1 MMVASKWIGFDKIK
15 HVKRHFTEFLSWG
28 VAPTNTP
35 EEKAAKRLFLL
46 AVTPGGLVM
55 AVFGLLCFL
64 QEKVE
69 IGGLLLGWAGW
80 HGVLLF
86 SLRRVRQVEPL
97 LVMHTAI
104 LFVVVWAIGGLVEYG
119 LQTSLLVY
127 ALSGPALIQALM
139 PRATKQ
145 VMVFYAVLVLASLA
159 RTYWFEFAPSSP
171 TWLSLTWIGTN
182 LLLTGWVIS
191 LASLYFA
198 AQINR
203 INIKLKQE
211 QDKIE
216 RLLTSIFPAKVAAQ
230 VKHSLLEESTVPAVA
245 EQFHEASVLFADM
258 VGFTALT
265 SRLSA
270 RELVSLLNTI
280 FSQFDRLAEKYGLE
294 KIKTVGD
301 CYIVAAG
308 LPNPRPDHARALAE
322 LALEIQ
328 SVVKNY
334 RLTEHKVSFRVGIH
348 TGPVVAG
355 VIGQK
360 KISYDLWG
368 DTVNIA
374 SRMASNA
381 PGGGI
386 QITCQTRN
394 ALGDEYICVP
404 RGQVFVKGKGEME
417 AWLLTGK
424 ANPS

>member
-1 MMVASKWIGFDKIK
+1 VGFDKIRR
-15 HVKRHFTEFLSWG
+15 VKRYLNEFLNWG
-28 VAPTNTP
+28 VAPNDAP

-55 AVFGLLCFL
+55 GAFGLLFL
-64 QEKVE
+64 WQAKIE
-69 IGGLLLGWAGW
+69 IGGVLLGWVCF
-80 HGVLLF
+80 HGVLLA
-86 SLRRVRQVEPL
+86 SLRRTRRIPVL
-97 LVMHTAI
+97 LTIYSSVM
-104 LFVVVWAIGGLVEYG
+104 FVTIWIFGGWAESELLTG
-119 LQTSLLVY
+119 LLVY
-127 ALSGPALIQALM
+127 GLTGPALIQVLM
-139 PRATKQ
+139 PRAARQTLF
-145 VMVFYAVLVLASLA
+145 FYAVLVLASLVRA
-159 RTYWFEFAPSSP
+159 YWFEIASDSP
-171 TWLSLTWIGTN
+171 VWLILTWAGTH
-182 LLLTGWVIS
+182 LSITGWVFY
-191 LASLYFA
+191 LVSLYLV
-198 AQINR
+198 AQNNR
-203 INIKLKQE
+203 LQYNLKQE
-211 QDKIE
+211 QGKTE
-216 RLLTSIFPAKVAAQ
+216 RLLNSIFPARIAAQ

-280 FSQFDRLAEKYGLE
+280 FSQFDRLAEKHGLE

-322 LALEIQ
+322 LAIEIQ
-328 SVVKNY
+328 SVVKHH

-368 DTVNIA
+368 NTVNVA

-394 ALGDEYICVP
+394 ALGDEFICVP
-404 RGQVFVKGKGEME
+404 RGKVFVKGKGEME
-417 AWLLTGK
+417 AWLLTGRL
-424 ANPS
+424 NHTQTTG